1 MYNETSPSNRC
12 SKKSSA
18 NFPILKIEEESE
30 TNGKTAENV
39 KPSVECKSIS
49 TQTAQPIQS
58 DCNRKD
64 STYTLWTSEES
75 ILRSTLDDDNK
86 STSSSACEVA
96 SGVLSSGKSGNSL
109 DSSGL
114 ENNNESGIGTATPP
128 KEPVSYF
135 KLTYHICSL

>member
-1 MYNETSPSNRC
+1 MCNDTLSLNKFN
-12 SKKSSA
+12 KKTTN
-18 NFPILKIEEESE
+18 NFPILKIEEDSE
-30 TNGKTAENV
+30 TNNDKTQLENV
-39 KPSVECKSIS
+39 KPLIECKS
-49 TQTAQPIQS
+49 TQTSHPIQS

-96 SGVLSSGKSGNSL
+96 SGALSSGKSGNSL

-114 ENNNESGIGTATPP
+114 DNNNESGIGTATPP
-128 KEPVSYF
+128 KESVSLY
-135 KLTYHICSL
+135 